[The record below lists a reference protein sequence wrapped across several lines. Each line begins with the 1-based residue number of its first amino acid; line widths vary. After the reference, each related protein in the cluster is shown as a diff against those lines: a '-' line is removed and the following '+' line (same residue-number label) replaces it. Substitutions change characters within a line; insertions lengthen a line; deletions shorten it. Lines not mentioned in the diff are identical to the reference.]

1 MVQKVTM
8 TQWLAHHT
16 SDLNVCHVFD
26 DNICDN
32 KHSFQYDSGNL
43 NKKLKF
49 ISTHDSGN
57 LNKKLKFISTHVHI
71 LISEISIILCFKELI
86 CAMDS
91 ALDFGY

>member
-49 ISTHDSGN
+49 ISTH
-57 LNKKLKFISTHVHI
+57 VHI
-71 LISEISIILCFKELI
+71 LISEISILLCFKELI

>member
-49 ISTHDSGN
+49 ISTH
-57 LNKKLKFISTHVHI
+57 VHI
-71 LISEISIILCFKELI
+71 LISEISILLCFKELI
-86 CAMDS
+86 CAMAS
-91 ALDFGY
+91 ALEIF